1 MITYFTEFA
10 RWVGST
16 TGLVVSYVR
25 GLLFNN
31 NDDPTDS
38 SIIETTVHKQ
48 DFDTNEVVEAND
60 EPIVTVT
67 ETSYT
72 IPPHIPLP
80 EKLKNKK
87 AVINMMTVNDAGFK
101 WAVTR
106 ALNPVKRY
114 SERAT
119 KILRE
124 QSKQYNWDGVSF
136 PTALQDIDTFE
147 KNNNVFV
154 NVFGFDEEG
163 GYMYPLRVPKGH
175 NRSSV
180 SLLLIEDESGDR
192 AHFTVIKSLDEL
204 LNGRVLRRHCERF
217 YCDIC
222 LEGFTS
228 NKVLQ
233 SRMVSCGDA
242 SSDSDS
248 DSDRYDCES
257 YVCY

>member
-1 MITYFTEFA
+1 MITYFIEFA
-10 RWVGST
+10 KWVGST

-25 GLLFNN
+25 GLLFDN
-31 NDDPTDS
+31 NDNPTDS
-38 SIIETTVHKQ
+38 SITKTIVHKQ
-48 DFDTNEVVEAND
+48 DFDTNEVVEVND
-60 EPIVTVT
+60 EPTVT

-72 IPPHIPLP
+72 IPPHISLP

-114 SERAT
+114 SERVT

-124 QSKQYNWDGVSF
+124 QSKQYYWDGVSF
-136 PTALQDIDTFE
+136 PTTLRDINTFE
-147 KNNNVFV
+147 KNNNIFV
-154 NVFGFDEEG
+154 SVFGFDEEG
-163 GYMYPLRVPKGH
+163 GYVYPLRVPKGH
-175 NRSSV
+175 NKSSV
-180 SLLLIEDESGDR
+180 LLLLIEDESGDR

-204 LNGRVLRRHCERF
+204 LNGRVSRRHCKRF

-233 SRMVSCGDA
+233 SHMVSCGDA

-248 DSDRYDCES
+248 DKYDCES
-257 YVCY
+257 YV